1 MFVYPKRKPCMQN
14 YNTDS
19 TKPLPKAN
27 DEIAKARSPEYQE
40 GEAQFSESEKE
51 SIRRRRWLESI
62 SDCV

>member
-1 MFVYPKRKPCMQN
+1 MQN

-27 DEIAKARSPEYQE
+27 DEIVEALSPEYQE
-40 GEAQFSESEKE
+40 VEAKFSESEKK

>member
-1 MFVYPKRKPCMQN
+1 MQN

-27 DEIAKARSPEYQE
+27 DEIVEALSPEYQE
-40 GEAQFSESEKE
+40 VEAQFSESEKE

>member
-1 MFVYPKRKPCMQN
+1 MQN

-27 DEIAKARSPEYQE
+27 DEIVEDRFPEYQE
-40 GEAQFSESEKE
+40 GETQFSESEIE

>member
-1 MFVYPKRKPCMQN
+1 MQN

-19 TKPLPKAN
+19 TKPLPKGNGETKGN
-27 DEIAKARSPEYQE
+27 DEIREALPPEYQE
-40 GEAQFSESEKE
+40 TSAKFSESEKE